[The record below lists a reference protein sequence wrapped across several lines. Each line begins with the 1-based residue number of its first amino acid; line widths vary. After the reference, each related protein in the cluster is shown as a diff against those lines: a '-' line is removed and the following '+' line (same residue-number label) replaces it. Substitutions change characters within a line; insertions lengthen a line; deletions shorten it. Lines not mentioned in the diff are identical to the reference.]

1 MLIKVQDF
9 FRPIHFADQPVKEDY
24 EKLEPYLRI
33 AKSWSELTYQSIYL
47 VDYYRR
53 CFLYVSNNPLF
64 LCGKSAEQL
73 MKDGFLFYLKNVQE
87 DDLQLLLRINE
98 AGFSFIKNVPEADR
112 LKYYI
117 SYDFHLKQPNGNL
130 TLINHK
136 LMPLVLDKHSNP
148 WIASCLV
155 SLSPSTK
162 SGNVRFCSKE
172 LNKFFEFDLETNQW
186 TKFKRITLNEREKS
200 ILMYS
205 VQGLTMDKIA
215 SKIFVSVDTVKF
227 HKKNLFHKLNVKTIT
242 EATAKA
248 IDLAL
253 L

>member
-9 FRPIHFADQPVKEDY
+9 FTPIHFDNQPGKEDY
-24 EKLEPYLRI
+24 ENLKPYLHI
-33 AKSWSELTYQSIYL
+33 AKSWSELTYQSIYI
-47 VDYYRR
+47 VDYYKK
-53 CFLYVSNNPLF
+53 CFLYVSHNPLF
-64 LCGKSAEQL
+64 LCGKTAEQV
-73 MKDGFLFYLKNVQE
+73 MQDGYLFYIKNVPE
-87 DDLQLLLRINE
+87 NDLQLLLRINE
-98 AGFSFIKNVPEADR
+98 AGFSFIKNIPDADR
-112 LKYYI
+112 LKYFI
-117 SYDFHLKQPNGNL
+117 SYDFHLMQPNGSL

-136 LMPLVLDKHSNP
+136 LMPLILDKHGNP

-155 SLSPSTK
+155 SLSPSTE

-172 LNKFFEFDLETNQW
+172 LNKFFEFNFETNEW
-186 TKFKRITLNEREKS
+186 TEFKRITLNEREKS
-200 ILMYS
+200 VLMYS

-215 SKIFVSVDTVKF
+215 SKIFVCVDTVKF